1 LADGKNMSMISMS
14 RIGYPSDTSRAQ
26 FELICPL
33 LEQARKCTKPRTV
46 DLYEQWCAVL
56 YVLCTGC
63 RWRALPRN
71 FSKWSTVYSYFAK
84 WNEPR
89 DGGSLLEQAL
99 KNLTWCGPRETGAE
113 RMQHILDCG
122 RSEREEH
129 RHSDAQGL

>member
-1 LADGKNMSMISMS
+1 
-14 RIGYPSDTSRAQ
+14 
-26 FELICPL
+26 

-46 DLYEQWCAVL
+46 DLYEQWRAVL

-89 DGGSLLEQAL
+89 DGGSSLLEQAL
-99 KNLTWCGPRETGAE
+99 KKILLGAAREKQGGA
-113 RMQHILDCG
+113 HAA
-122 RSEREEH
+122 
-129 RHSDAQGL
+129 HS